1 MIRTEPPGITDSDQ
15 PVLSLRG
22 LAYTRLAV
30 AIVLSISLLLQGPVT
45 RLTGLSLPAELA
57 LAYLA
62 VAFLALII
70 SEILRRFQLVQ
81 VVFQLLVDLLFITAI
96 FLSAGGPA
104 SGLTMLYLFPVAA
117 GALMTPARIG
127 LSLAAVASIALLA
140 ESWIRNLAERSSQDG
155 SLVTAALAA
164 SLCFAVA
171 LALERLAWLLRR
183 QLRVSAERG
192 LQIQQLQESSQ
203 RILQLLPDGI
213 VLLGPEGEVRLIN
226 PAARE
231 LLGTQMEEV
240 APTES
245 NAFPLAT
252 SASTQALQAILAQRP
267 ALSLGEALVLH
278 DLAPGVRSLRVRSLL
293 PSSDASLL
301 LRIEDALE
309 ADRRAEQ
316 LKLAALGRLTA
327 GIAHEVRNPLAAIA
341 HAAALLAEDK
351 PEGLS
356 LRMLRIIH
364 DNTQRLDRLVEDILA
379 LGRRQNSTRELLELD
394 QAVRAGTIEAAGA
407 HIDQVWLQLE
417 AETQIRFTPGHLR
430 QLLQNLVGNALR
442 HSRKQE
448 GSVVVR
454 TRLEEAGPVLEILDD
469 GPGIAAEQRAQLF
482 EPFHTTQARGT
493 GLGLFLSREFCLA
506 NEASLDYVE
515 LASGEHGFRVSFE
528 TPSRS
533 FA

>member
-1 MIRTEPPGITDSDQ
+1 MAPADSLGAADGDQ

-30 AIVLSISLLLQGPVT
+30 AMVLTVSLMLQGPVT
-45 RLTGLSLPAELA
+45 AIALLSLPTQLA
-57 LAYLA
+57 LAYLT
-62 VAFLALII
+62 VAFMALVI
-70 SEILRRFQLVQ
+70 SEVLRRFQLAQ

-96 FLSAGGPA
+96 FLSAGGPS
-104 SGLTMLYLFPVAA
+104 SGLTMLYLFPVSA
-117 GALMTPARIG
+117 GALMTPARVG

-140 ESWIRNLAERSSQDG
+140 ESWIRNVAERSNQDG

-192 LQIQQLQESSQ
+192 VALSELQESSE

-213 VLLGPEGEVRLIN
+213 ILLGPTGEVRLIN

-231 LLGTQMEEV
+231 LLG
-240 APTES
+240 AP
-245 NAFPLAT
+245 AQIQPL
-252 SASTQALQAILAQRP
+252 SAVTRASEDTGVLEQALHSILNQRS
-267 ALSLGEALVLH
+267 ALLQGDTLVLH
-278 DLAPGVRSLRVRSLL
+278 GLAPGIRSLRVRNLL
-293 PSSDASLL
+293 PASEDRLL
-301 LRIEDALE
+301 LRVEDALE

-356 LRMLRIIH
+356 LRMLRIIR

-379 LGRRQNSTRELLELD
+379 LGRRQSAARELLELD
-394 QAVRAGTIEAAGA
+394 DAVREGTIEAAGA
-407 HIDQVWLQLE
+407 HMDQVSLELE
-417 AETQIRFTPGHLR
+417 AETRVRFTPGHLR

-454 TRLEEAGPVLEILDD
+454 TRLEEAGPILEILDD
-469 GPGIAAEQRAQLF
+469 GPGIAPQQRAQLF

-506 NEASLDYVE
+506 NDASLDYVE
-515 LASGEHGFRVSFE
+515 LPTGEHGFRVSFE
-528 TPSRS
+528 THPRNHL
-533 FA
+533 